1 MDSATEWALR
11 FDPSKLM
18 NMAGLTP
25 DPWQVE
31 LLRSKVDR
39 VLLLCSRQLGK
50 STSTA
55 FVALN
60 QAYLVPGSLIL
71 LSSKTERQAGELFKK
86 ITFYHH
92 KLELVPSS
100 RDMALTLELS
110 NGSRIIALCGEGD
123 NFRGFSDPALC
134 LVDEASIVDESVL
147 TALLPMLVVSG
158 GRLIALST
166 PMGKRGWFYERW
178 ISDDQTWQQINAKA
192 IDSPRIDKTRLEQ
205 QKRDMGERK
214 FSQEFDNVFI
224 EAEGQLFSDETIA
237 AIFDHAGFDGA
248 LPPLLGI

>member
-1 MDSATEWALR
+1 MEFTTELALR
-11 FDPSKLM
+11 MAPWKIFRL
-18 NMAGLTP
+18 AGLTP
-25 DPWQVE
+25 IPGNATCWPAKPIVYCFYVHV
-31 LLRSKVDR
+31 SWA
-39 VLLLCSRQLGK
+39 SRRRG
-50 STSTA
+50 A

-60 QAYLVPGSLIL
+60 QAYLTAESLIL
-71 LSSKTERQAGELFKK
+71 LSSRTERQSFELFKK
-86 ITFYHH
+86 IAFYH
-92 KLELVPSS
+92 KRLQIVPSV
-100 RDMALTLELS
+100 REMTLTLELA

-178 ISDDQTWQQINAKA
+178 ISDDLTWQRINAKA

-224 EAEGQLFSDETIA
+224 EADGQLFSDETIA
-237 AIFDHAGFDGA
+237 AIFDHEGFDGA
-248 LPPLLGI
+248 MPPLLGI